1 MPGWECSPKTLSF
14 STRTAASTKHAL
26 PESVE
31 SHPHPFTLFTLSFE
45 GSREGLGSPSSFP
58 TDPQQLLF
66 YKYQP
71 PITSL
76 ESTLL
81 QVFILENL
89 KPFEINTYKKQ
100 GEGWSLWLIKC
111 SKKVSD
117 GKVCWNLS
125 LPFSVHTSKF
135 RIPQPLYLPLLRKH
149 PGCGGIL
156 SILARAKMQDV
167 DVQRLDV
174 PKFPRAIIGGA
185 ACASAK
191 KASWE

>member
-1 MPGWECSPKTLSF
+1 VLFSP
-14 STRTAASTKHAL
+14 
-26 PESVE
+26 VYIE
-31 SHPHPFTLFTLSFE
+31 SHPRPFTLSLE
-45 GSREGLGSPSSFP
+45 GRGSASAFP
-58 TDPQQLLF
+58 IDPQQLLF
-66 YKYQP
+66 CKHAP
-71 PITSL
+71 PITNL

-81 QVFILENL
+81 QVFILKNL

-100 GEGWSLWLIKC
+100 GEGWSLWLTKC

-149 PGCGGIL
+149 PRCGGIL
-156 SILARAKMQDV
+156 SILARAEMQDV

-174 PKFPRAIIGGA
+174 PKFPRAIIGDA